1 MTTLSEV
8 IISGFGGQGTLFAGQ
23 ILAYAAMD
31 AGKHVTW
38 IPSYGPEMRGGKAR
52 CTVVVSEEEIG
63 SPIASRPTSAIV
75 MNIPSMEAYEP
86 AVKPEGV
93 LIVNSSLIDRMSE
106 RDDIHV
112 VYVAATR
119 MATEMGN
126 VRVANMI
133 LLGAWAAA
141 TGVVTPRQ
149 LSRAVTDHLPDDKRK
164 FVGINQ
170 MALRVGA
177 QVAEEQLEKAA
188 VRAP

>member
-1 MTTLSEV
+1 MATTSEV

-23 ILAYAAMD
+23 ILAYTGMD

-52 CTVVVSEEEIG
+52 CTVVISDEEIG
-63 SPIASRPTSAIV
+63 SPIVRRPTSAIV

-86 AVKPEGV
+86 AVKPGGV
-93 LIVNSSLIDRMSE
+93 LIVNSSLIDLTSQRE
-106 RDDIHV
+106 DITV
-112 VYVAATR
+112 IYVPATE

-141 TGVVTPRQ
+141 TGVLAPEQ
-149 LSRAVTDHLPDDKRK
+149 LGQALADHLPAGRQKL
-164 FVGINQ
+164 VPINQ
-170 MALRVGA
+170 EALQRGVE
-177 QVAEEQLEKAA
+177 VARRQLEG
-188 VRAP
+188 VGV